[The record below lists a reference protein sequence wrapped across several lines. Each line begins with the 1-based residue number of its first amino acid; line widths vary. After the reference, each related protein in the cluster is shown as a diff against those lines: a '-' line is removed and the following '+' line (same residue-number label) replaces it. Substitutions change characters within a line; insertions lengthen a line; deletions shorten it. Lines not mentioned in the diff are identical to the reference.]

1 MPPHPVWD
9 FLFHN
14 PDFWDL
20 LSKQHLCHLRTVCN
34 DFHSR
39 IPEREALLRVFRNAW
54 IRKADLFRL
63 LPLTVHDVLQLRSPV
78 RFADALRTAE
88 RKTKGFEAC
97 IAMIRERGW
106 RLWCDRGAQRTEWL
120 QQIQATLLHQSDG
133 VSAALLP
140 PDHPI
145 LLRAA
150 RSGSIARVVYWRHA
164 CTPADVVRVQR
175 FYHSLLTTI
184 RNAYGHWYK
193 GIHADTNAAMQAVLD
208 ALEAEAPHTVCLT
221 YARQT
226 MAMGVVVFAE

>member
-1 MPPHPVWD
+1 MRGMMGGNASAAGDEGHQVPPGTAMGGAGRMVKTDRSYYMSILRPKVTELTNEINKLAEEEQRIANSGSTVSQLSQKHKAVAEETAKLKQQLAD
-9 FLFHN
+9 INFAVEKSATGD
-14 PDFWDL
+14 PD
-20 LSKQHLCHLRTVCN
+20 
-34 DFHSR
+34 
-39 IPEREALLRVFRNAW
+39 
-54 IRKADLFRL
+54 
-63 LPLTVHDVLQLRSPV
+63 
-78 RFADALRTAE
+78 
-88 RKTKGFEAC
+88 
-97 IAMIRERGW
+97 
-106 RLWCDRGAQRTEWL
+106 
-120 QQIQATLLHQSDG
+120 
-133 VSAALLP
+133 ALLP

-193 GIHADTNAAMQAVLD
+193 GIHADTLAAMQAVLD